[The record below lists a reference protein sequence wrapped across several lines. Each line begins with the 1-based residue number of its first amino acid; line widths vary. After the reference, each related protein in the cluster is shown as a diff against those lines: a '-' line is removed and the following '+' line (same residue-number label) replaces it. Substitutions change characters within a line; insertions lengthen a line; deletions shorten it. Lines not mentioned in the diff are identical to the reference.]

1 MTLLSIGKVAK
12 RAAVSVETIRFYE
25 RMGLLAEPVRKASG
39 YRQFSEADVRKLV
52 FIQHAKNL
60 GFSLH
65 EIKELLSLQADSNT
79 TSREIKNIAALKL
92 QDIEVKIK
100 MLERMRET
108 LRHLVDKCPGKGPTS
123 ACPILDALAG
133 ECEAETH

>member
-12 RAAVSVETIRFYE
+12 RASISVETIRFYE
-25 RMGLLAEPVRKASG
+25 RMGLLAEPQRKASG

-60 GFSLH
+60 GFSLN
-65 EIKELLSLQADSNT
+65 EIKELLSLQADNRS
-79 TSREIKNIAALKL
+79 TSREIRNIAAHKL
-92 QDIEVKIK
+92 QDIENKIK

-108 LRHLVDKCPGKGPTS
+108 LQHLVNKCPGKGPTS
-123 ACPILDALAG
+123 ECPILDALASDY
-133 ECEAETH
+133 

>member
-65 EIKELLSLQADSNT
+65 EIKELLSLQADSTT
-79 TSREIKNIAALKL
+79 TSREIKNIAAHKL

-100 MLERMRET
+100 MLERMRQS
-108 LRHLVDKCPGKGPTS
+108 LQQLVDKCPGHGPTS
-123 ACPILDALAG
+123 ECPILDALAS
-133 ECEAETH
+133 EY